1 MIVKIADRKKAER
14 RNSQVSTSPLPSS
27 RNEQKKR
34 RRAGFEINR
43 RPTAQLQFHVEYKF
57 SLRPNI
63 LFFSKFFFSIFQKPP
78 NRDLFK
84 NLKITQL
91 ILLLKKKM
99 FKVSVKW
106 RQVKIV
112 RGRGGSMTLRLSD
125 YTDMAFDYSEAALNV
140 TY

>member
-1 MIVKIADRKKAER
+1 M
-14 RNSQVSTSPLPSS
+14 N
-27 RNEQKKR
+27 KKR
-34 RRAGFEINR
+34 GEGPDSKLTADQQRSCNFTSNINSHYG
-43 RPTAQLQFHVEYKF
+43 PT
-57 SLRPNI
+57 
-63 LFFSKFFFSIFQKPP
+63 FFFFFKFFFSIFQKPQ